1 MSITPLDPER
11 AVEIRSLVT
20 LLDGVLERVVAGFEQ
35 SGVKL
40 PERRYWT
47 LSQPAADCEQL
58 VVSFIQ
64 AYYGP
69 PGDEASSPQRCDGP
83 RSAAVDIQLIR
94 CIPTVGARGRAPSAA
109 QIQESS
115 EQLAIDAWLLLDI
128 AGSLDMWDA
137 PLPGGLGVIATV
149 DAGEPQG
156 GFQSV
161 TLHLT
166 TAIP

>member
-1 MSITPLDPER
+1 MTTVTVDPER
-11 AVEIRSLVT
+11 VAEVRTLVT
-20 LLDGVLERVVAGFEQ
+20 LLGDVLDKVVAGYEQ
-35 SGVKL
+35 SGVEL

-58 VVSFIQ
+58 VVSFVQ

-83 RSAAVDIQLIR
+83 RSAAIDIQIIR
-94 CIPTVGARGRAPSAA
+94 CIPTVGARSRVPSAE
-109 QIQESS
+109 QIQTGS

-128 AGSLDMWDA
+128 AGELDMWDVA
-137 PLPGGLGVIATV
+137 PPGMGVIATV
-149 DAGEPQG
+149 DAGEAQG

-166 TAIP
+166 TAMP